1 MNKEISELLKKY
13 KKDIVEDI
21 VELININTVWE
32 DQETSE
38 KHPFGKG
45 VSKVFDILE
54 TKAKSDGFETSNLNN
69 FALDIS
75 TKPKSKDYI
84 GILVHADTV
93 PANPESWSFNPF
105 EGTYDGEF
113 IYGRGTQD
121 DKGPLVGI
129 YYALKIINDLKIPLK
144 REVRIIVGGNEET
157 QHLGVT
163 EYFKNNDY
171 PIAAFTADNEF
182 PLVNVELGGSIS
194 NVNLP
199 LKNPSI
205 IDFKGGEVVNAV
217 PEFAQATLIS
227 DIDVESLA
235 TEYSKENGIEVHVER
250 NEKWTVRFKGKP
262 SHGSIPQHGIS
273 AVNHLAFFITN
284 CLNIK
289 DESLEFIVDHFHNKF
304 FGEGFEMNIPNNL
317 AREIG
322 QTSSSLGLV
331 EYNNRVLTLH
341 QDIRFSSNFTEKDV
355 IKKISAEYEKIEAKV
370 TFEKTST
377 PLHIEKDNPL
387 VKILYGA
394 YQDVTKDYQTPLI
407 ISGGGTYAKN
417 APNTLAFG
425 AMFQGEEQ
433 RMHNID
439 ERLNINSL
447 LKAIE
452 IYIKAI
458 VDLANYE
465 W

>member
-1 MNKEISELLKKY
+1 MNKEISELIKKY
-13 KKDIVEDI
+13 KQDIINDI
-21 VELININTVWE
+21 VELINVNTVWE
-32 DQETSE
+32 DQEVSKE
-38 KHPFGKG
+38 HPFGKG
-45 VSKVFDILE
+45 VSKVFNILE
-54 TKAKSDGFETSNLNN
+54 SKAKLDGFESSNLRN

-75 TKPKSKDYI
+75 TEPKSKDYI

-129 YYALKIINDLKIPLK
+129 YYALKIIKDLNISLK

-163 EYFKNNDY
+163 EYFKNNNY
-171 PIAAFTADNEF
+171 PVAAFTADNEF

-194 NVNLP
+194 NVDLA

-217 PEFAQATLIS
+217 PEFAQAIIETEK
-227 DIDVESLA
+227 DVRALA
-235 TEYSKENGIEVHVER
+235 NEYSKKNNIKVQVEKKD
-250 NEKWTVRFKGKP
+250 NWLIKFKGKP
-262 SHGSIPQHGIS
+262 SHGSIPQEGIS
-273 AVNHLAFFITN
+273 AVNHLANFITN
-284 CLNIK
+284 SLDIK
-289 DESLEFIVDHFHNKF
+289 DEALEFIVEHFHNKF
-304 FGEGFEMNIPNNL
+304 FGEGFNL
-317 AREIG
+317 EISNELADQIG

-331 EYNNRVLTLH
+331 ESDNKVLTLH
-341 QDIRFSSNFTEKDV
+341 QDIRFSSNFTEEQIIERISDEY
-355 IKKISAEYEKIEAKV
+355 KKV
-370 TFEKTST
+370 NGRVNFEKTSK
-377 PLHIEKDNPL
+377 PLHIKKDEPL

-394 YQDVTKDYQTPLI
+394 YQEVTNDYKTPLI

-439 ERLNINSL
+439 ERLNVDSL

-458 VDLANYE
+458 IDLANYE